1 MKQTKRLSQYY
12 LILILSLFYFSCS
25 KDEIVEDYPEPEPEE
40 EVDPKPS
47 EPSEP
52 SDPPIDSKTLLFPEK
67 EMRAVWITTAWGLD
81 WPNGKYSVEAQ
92 KREYINYLD
101 RFQNLKIN
109 AVFFQV
115 KAMGDAFYESSYEPW
130 SRYITGTRGKA
141 PDYDVLKFLIDEAHA
156 RDMEFH
162 AWMNPYRIATR
173 ASSSDPYPDLYSSV
187 DASWVLDLDK
197 IQIYNPA
204 LPEVQKRLADIVKE
218 LITKYD
224 VDGIHFDD
232 YFYPSAFVSDKNVSD
247 AADYQKYGEG
257 HKTIQDFRRANVD
270 KAIKGVHDVI
280 VATKPELVFS
290 IAPTSDNKYNVEK
303 MFADVTKWAKEG
315 WIDVVMPQ
323 LYHEIGHKTADFIT
337 RLNWW
342 TQNNYNAAV
351 ITGHGFYRFGD
362 PTLSA
367 SFQTT
372 IELKN
377 QIDLTRQNKKVVGN
391 IMYRALNVM
400 NNRIGITDQL
410 AAIYKNLAVRP
421 FIGRSVAPDPVE
433 PKEVK
438 LENGTLKWA
447 TSGDVR
453 SVIYYFEDLK
463 KEGKVFAI
471 TNKNSYMAGP
481 SGYYCISTI
490 NTDNKESEPSIVLK
504 K

>member
-1 MKQTKRLSQYY
+1 MKQINQINQISRYY
-12 LILILSLFYFSCS
+12 LILVMSLLYFSCS
-25 KDEIVEDYPEPEPEE
+25 KDDIVEELPKPDDEVE
-40 EVDPKPS
+40 EVDPKPTD
-47 EPSEP
+47 PS
-52 SDPPIDSKTLLFPEK
+52 IDSKTLIFPKK

-81 WPNGKYSVEAQ
+81 WPNGKYSEDAQ

-101 RFQNLKIN
+101 RFQSLKIN
-109 AVFFQV
+109 TVFFQV
-115 KAMGDAFYESSYEPW
+115 KPMGDAFYDSSYEPW
-130 SRYITGTRGKA
+130 SVSITGVRGKA
-141 PDYDVLKFLIDEAHA
+141 PNYDVLKFLIDEAHA

-162 AWMNPYRIATR
+162 AWMNPYRIASR
-173 ASSSDPYPDLYSSV
+173 AKSNDPYPELHKSV
-187 DASWVLDLDK
+187 DASWVLDLEK

-204 LPEVQKRLADIVKE
+204 LPEVQKRLADITKE

-247 AADYQKYGEG
+247 AADYQKYG
-257 HKTIQDFRRANVD
+257 KDYKSIQDFRRGNVD

-290 IAPTSDNKYNVEK
+290 VAPTSDNKYNVEK

-323 LYHEIGHKTADFIT
+323 LYHEIGHKTADFKT

-342 TQNNYNAAV
+342 TQNSHKAAV
-351 ITGHGFYRFGD
+351 VAGHGFYRFGD

-372 IELKN
+372 FELKN
-377 QIDLTRQNKKVVGN
+377 QFDLTRQNEKVVGN
-391 IMYRALNVM
+391 IMYRALNLM
-400 NNRIGITDQL
+400 NNKIGITDQL
-410 AAIYKNLAVRP
+410 AAIYRNIAVP
-421 FIGRSVAPDPVE
+421 PLLGRSIAPDPVD

-438 LENGTLKWA
+438 LENGTLKWT

-463 KEGKVFAI
+463 KEGIVFAI
-471 TNKNSYMAGP
+471 TDKNSYLAGP
-481 SGYYCISTI
+481 SGHYCISTI
-490 NTDNKESEPSIVLK
+490 NADNKESKPSKLFK

>member
-1 MKQTKRLSQYY
+1 MKRIFYHY
-12 LILILSLFYFSCS
+12 LILILSLVYFSCS
-25 KDEIVEDYPEPEPEE
+25 KDEIFEDELKHPDEELVEDK
-40 EVDPKPS
+40 PKPT
-47 EPSEP
+47 EPSV
-52 SDPPIDSKTLLFPEK
+52 DTKTLTFPKK

-81 WPNGKYSVEAQ
+81 WPNGQYSVDAQ
-92 KREYINYLD
+92 KAEYINYLD
-101 RFQNLKIN
+101 RFKSLKIN
-109 AVFFQV
+109 AIFFQV

-141 PDYDVLKFLIDEAHA
+141 PNYDVLKFLIDEAHA
-156 RDMEFH
+156 RDIEFH

-173 ASSSDPYPDLYSSV
+173 ASSSDSYPDLFSSV
-187 DASWVLDLDK
+187 DALWVLDLEK

-247 AADYQKYGEG
+247 AADYQKYGKSY
-257 HKTIQDFRRANVD
+257 KTIQDFRRANVD

-342 TQNNYNAAV
+342 TQNNHKAAV
-351 ITGHGFYRFGD
+351 IAGHGFYRFGD
-362 PTLSA
+362 GTA
-367 SFQTT
+367 GAAFQTAS
-372 IELKN
+372 ELER
-377 QIDLTRQNKKVVGN
+377 QFDLTRQNKKVVGN
-391 IMYRALNVM
+391 IMYRAKNVM
-400 NNRIGITDQL
+400 DNKIGITNQL
-410 AAIYKNLAVRP
+410 AAIYRNIAVP
-421 FIGRSVAPDPVE
+421 PLLGRSVAPDPIE

-438 LENGTLKWA
+438 LENGTLKWT
-447 TSGDVR
+447 TSGNVR
-453 SVIYYFEDLK
+453 SVIYYFDDLK

-471 TNKNSYMAGP
+471 TNKNSYLAGP

-490 NTDNKESEPSIVLK
+490 NSDNKESNPSKLLK